1 MKLFSKFDRNA
12 LFIIFEGIAFTMVL
26 NLYNPFIQIFAKRMG
41 ANDLHIALIN
51 SLPPLVAIFVLIPCG
66 FLIERI
72 NRKKQT
78 TLFLIFLNSLFYA
91 GIAFVPFIPGQ
102 VKVLLYVI
110 LIGLM
115 NMPGSLYQTTWQS
128 FFADTFS
135 GSQANKVYSLRS
147 KYGAFF
153 GMLVALLT
161 GWILTNIPKTE
172 GERLVVYQVFYGI
185 CFAVTLLQLF
195 FLSKVNRG
203 EPRDGADT
211 RGQPMPLKLGDFREI
226 FANRGFMVYCLCAL
240 FFQFTWQMGWPL
252 FFIYN
257 ADYAKMN
264 EFQFGLVNVMAGL
277 ASFLSYSPWNRLQ
290 EKYGSR
296 KMIVFGVLGLALNPL
311 FYTVQMNFFA
321 ILLVNMFAGI
331 GGAGFAL
338 TLFCGLLE
346 TLPESKK
353 TVYISVFNTM
363 INISGFI
370 SPLVGIWLYGRMSI
384 YSVMFIIGLLR
395 LLAFSAYVIRW
406 WSGRKGPGLNASDSS
421 LEA

>member
-1 MKLFSKFDRNA
+1 MRFFDRYDKNA
-12 LFIIFEGIAFTMVL
+12 LFIIFEGIAFTAVL
-26 NLYNPFIQIFAKRMG
+26 NLYNPFVQMFAKRMG

-78 TLFLIFLNSLFYA
+78 TMLLIFLNSLFYA
-91 GIAFVPFIPGQ
+91 GIAFVPFIPDRL
-102 VKVLLYVI
+102 KVLIYVV

-135 GSQANKVYSLRS
+135 GSQANRVYSLRS
-147 KYGAFF
+147 KYGALI
-153 GMLVALLT
+153 GLLVALVT

-172 GERLVVYQVFYGI
+172 GERLVIYQVFYGI
-185 CFAVTLLQLF
+185 CFAISLLQLY
-195 FLSKVNRG
+195 FLSKVGGDRAP
-203 EPRDGADT
+203 ESVGAG
-211 RGQPMPLKLGDFREI
+211 RQPVSLKLGDFKEV
-226 FANRGFMVYCLCAL
+226 FANKGFMVYCLCGL

-252 FFIYN
+252 FFLYN
-257 ADYAKMN
+257 ADYAKLN
-264 EFQFGLVNVMAGL
+264 EFQLGLVNVVSGL
-277 ASFLSYSPWNRLQ
+277 ASFLSFSVWNRLL

-296 KMIVFGVLGLALNPL
+296 KMIIFGVLGLALNPL
-311 FYTVQMNFFA
+311 FYTVQMSFFA
-321 ILLVNMFAGI
+321 IMVVNMLAGI

-338 TLFCGLLE
+338 VLFCGLLE

-363 INISGFI
+363 INVSGFI
-370 SPLVGIWLYGRMSI
+370 SPLIGIWLYGRMGI
-384 YSVMFIIGLLR
+384 YSAMFVVGVLR
-395 LLAFSAYVIRW
+395 LLALLAYVFRW
-406 WSGRKGPGLNASDSS
+406 WWGRKRPGLDASNSG